1 MAASTAG
8 ALKAY
13 IESLGLSLPAF
24 RDKKPTGQDLDRWVE
39 ITEDVSTVPDG
50 AFNAFD
56 DPDGHV
62 SELAGVDLYQRRMHP
77 VTGVNTESYTLPDDL
92 TKALNGARLTAGRT
106 NVSGVTVVG
115 RNRVPDPDTNI
126 VHHALTVQVRRTLV

>member
-62 SELAGVDLYQRRMHP
+62 SEVAGVDPLVPTDSIQVGVELRCRQRLALCAPLLVLGIAHAT
-77 VTGVNTESYTLPDDL
+77 TGV
-92 TKALNGARLTAGRT
+92 ARRASDERSDHHRQPSPHEGTAR
-106 NVSGVTVVG
+106 
-115 RNRVPDPDTNI
+115 
-126 VHHALTVQVRRTLV
+126 

>member
-13 IESLGLSLPAF
+13 IESLGLALSAF
-24 RDKKPTGQDLDRWVE
+24 RGKKPTGQDLDRWVE

-62 SELAGVDLYQRRMHP
+62 SELTGVDLYQRQKNP
-77 VTGVNTESYTLPDDL
+77 VTGANTESYTLPDVL
-92 TKALNGARLTAGRT
+92 TKALNGAGLPGART
-106 NVSGVTVVG
+106 NVSGITVVG
-115 RNRVPDPDTNI
+115 RTRVPDPDTNI
-126 VHHALTVQVRRTLV
+126 VHHAFTVQVRRTLV